1 MRKSKITRKTNETD
15 ITIALNLDGSG
26 LADIRTG
33 IAFFDH
39 MLTQIA
45 VHGLFDLSV
54 QAEGDLAVDQ
64 HHVIEDVGLTL
75 GEAFRTALGDKS
87 GIVRM
92 GQADV
97 PMDEALARVNID
109 LSGRPYL
116 VFACMWEDMR
126 VSEIPVSLIEHFFH
140 AFSMEARA
148 NLHASVPYGQDN
160 HHKTEALFKALG
172 RALRQAVGI
181 DPRRQDQVP
190 SSKGVL

>member
-1 MRKSKITRKTNETD
+1 MRKSKITRKTAETD
-15 ITIALNLDGSG
+15 ISIQLNLDGNG
-26 LADIRTG
+26 IADIQTG

-45 VHGLFDLSV
+45 VHGLFDLDIHA
-54 QAEGDLAVDQ
+54 QGDLAVDQ

-75 GEAFRTALGDKS
+75 GDAFRNALSDKA

-97 PMDEALARVNID
+97 PMDEALARIVID

-116 VFACMWEDMR
+116 VFTCDWADMR
-126 VSEIPVSLIEHFFH
+126 VADIPVSLIEHFFY
-140 AFSMEARA
+140 AFSMEAKV

-160 HHKTEALFKALG
+160 HHKTEALFKAFG
-172 RALRQAVGI
+172 RALRQAAAI